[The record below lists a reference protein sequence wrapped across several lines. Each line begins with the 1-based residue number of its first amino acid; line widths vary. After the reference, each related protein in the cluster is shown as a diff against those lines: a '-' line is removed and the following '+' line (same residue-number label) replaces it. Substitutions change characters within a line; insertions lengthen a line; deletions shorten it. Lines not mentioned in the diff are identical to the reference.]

1 MSSHL
6 RATQDALKFIHW
18 ILGRKKAPVLEDVSQ
33 AGQAL
38 IALGFSDCLE
48 GTYHRRR
55 GDDNSSAVIQ
65 FRRNSRS
72 SCLPEVTIRL
82 SLGNTAVQARIRFDG
97 QSRRIVDSDNLR
109 SLGSLESIGYRR
121 AVAWLERRSK
131 RTRTCQNKPNPAA
144 QAA

>member
-6 RATQDALKFIHW
+6 RAVQDALIFVHW
-18 ILGRKKAPVLEDVSQ
+18 ILGNNKAPRLDSVSEV
-33 AGQAL
+33 GQAL
-38 IALGFSDCLE
+38 IALGFCDCFD
-48 GTYHRRR
+48 GTFYHCQSNDSSRR
-55 GDDNSSAVIQ
+55 VIE
-65 FRRNSRS
+65 FSRNSKS
-72 SCLPEVTIRL
+72 SKLPEVTMRL
-82 SLGNTAVQARIRFDG
+82 SADNVAAQARIRFDG

-109 SLGSLESIGYRR
+109 SLGSLESLGYRR